1 LIIFL
6 YLIFILANKMKYLK
20 TEYSILV
27 ILFIV
32 GLYTTFHAA
41 TRTFI
46 SPLIMALACIPISS
60 IQKRQKVN

>member
-1 LIIFL
+1 
-6 YLIFILANKMKYLK
+6 MKYLK

-27 ILFIV
+27 ILFII

-46 SPLIMALACIPISS
+46 SPLIMAMACIPINS
-60 IQKRQKVN
+60 IRKKQIEN